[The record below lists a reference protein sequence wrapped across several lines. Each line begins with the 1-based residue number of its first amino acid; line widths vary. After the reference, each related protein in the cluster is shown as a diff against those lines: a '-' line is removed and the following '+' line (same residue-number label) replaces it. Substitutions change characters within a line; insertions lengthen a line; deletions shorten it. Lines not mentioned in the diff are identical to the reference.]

1 MRYVGMDLHK
11 QSSQMVVLNES
22 GEVLGKSR
30 IPTRREALVDYFSKL
45 EGPVKVALEAT
56 RNWYWVYDTI
66 EPMVDE
72 LKLASPPKVRVIAE
86 STIKTDQI
94 DAKVLADLL
103 RTNFLP
109 SCYVP
114 GQETRQA
121 RELLRH
127 RAFLV
132 QTRTKFKNRIHIVLD
147 KLGIEHPFDN
157 LFSKAGLEF
166 LKGLE
171 LPWAYQKELTDSL
184 DILKLLNEK
193 EREQNK
199 IIERLCAESEGAK
212 LLMTIPG
219 IGRHNALLIISEIG
233 EIDRFATGGKFAGY
247 CGLVPTVHIS
257 DQTVRYGQL
266 TDVGNKWLR
275 WVFIE
280 AAHVGRLKSLRF
292 ARLYNRVKLKRGP
305 QVAIGAVAREMAVV
319 SFYLLRYKEPFRD
332 DKW

>member
-1 MRYVGMDLHK
+1 
-11 QSSQMVVLNES
+11 MVE
-22 GEVLGKSR
+22 
-30 IPTRREALVDYFSKL
+30 
-45 EGPVKVALEAT
+45 
-56 RNWYWVYDTI
+56 
-66 EPMVDE
+66 E
-72 LKLASPPKVRVIAE
+72 LKLASPPKIRIIAE

-94 DAKVLADLL
+94 DAKVIADLL

-109 SCYVP
+109 VCYVP
-114 GQETRQA
+114 NQETRQV

-132 QTRTKFKNRIHIVLD
+132 QTRTRFKNRIHIVLD

-157 LFSKAGLEF
+157 IFSKAGLEF
-166 LKGLE
+166 LSGLE

-184 DILKLLNEK
+184 EILKLLNGK

-199 IIERLCAESEGAK
+199 IIETLCRESEGAK
-212 LLMTIPG
+212 LLMTVPG
-219 IGRHNALLIISEIG
+219 IGKHNALLITSEIG
-233 EIDRFATGGKFAGY
+233 DLGRFATGGKFAGY

-257 DQTVRYGQL
+257 DKTVRYGQM

-280 AAHVGRLKSLRF
+280 AAHIGRLKSLRF
-292 ARLYNRVKLKRGP
+292 SRLYSRVKAKRGP
-305 QVAIGAVAREMAVV
+305 QVAVGAVAREMAVV
-319 SFYLLRYKEPFRD
+319 SYYLLKKGESFRD